1 MGNRRKLFM
10 GRYLKLQD
18 RFCAVIPIRNSLNFR
33 KLSFD
38 RFPKLSFVRF
48 ASNKPI

>member
-18 RFCAVIPIRNSLNFR
+18 RFCAVIPIRNSLNFKKTEFR
-33 KLSFD
+33 QISQ
-38 RFPKLSFVRF
+38 LSFVRF